1 MFDNCLYRNI
11 NFHPQ
16 NWKIDIYMRYILYS
30 AIKDRVRKVL
40 NFIIVQMNSLKI
52 YHTVK
57 ALNFHVIHNQQ
68 QSLKNI
74 YKYPKTHS

>member
-1 MFDNCLYRNI
+1 
-11 NFHPQ
+11 
-16 NWKIDIYMRYILYS
+16 MRYILYS

-68 QSLKNI
+68 NPLKIYINI
-74 YKYPKTHS
+74 LKLIRKSIE